1 MRVKVTALS
10 ELTLQMFDAKSRCAL
25 LCYAIVCL
33 ASKLFIFCNKVLI
46 LVLFVAAASIGRC
59 ANVAP

>member
-1 MRVKVTALS
+1 MRVKITVLL

-33 ASKLFIFCNKVLI
+33 ARKQFYTQN
-46 LVLFVAAASIGRC
+46 GRTIEHPKYSL
-59 ANVAP
+59 NGNQHM